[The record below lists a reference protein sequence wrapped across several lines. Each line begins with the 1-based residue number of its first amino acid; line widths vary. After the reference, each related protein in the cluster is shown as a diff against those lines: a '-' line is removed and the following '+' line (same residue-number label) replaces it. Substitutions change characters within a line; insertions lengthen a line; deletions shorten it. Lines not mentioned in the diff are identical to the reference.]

1 VAKVLVLLAVLLA
14 LLGAA
19 RAADPTDAREIV
31 RRSVTAEVE
40 NSRRAKN
47 YTFLQRTEE
56 RELDD
61 NGQVKSKQSKTY
73 DITMLQGSSYR
84 RLIERNDHP
93 LLPKEEKKEEDK
105 LRGSL
110 VDRRHESAAQR
121 EKRVSEYD
129 NRPGRNRAM
138 LNEIPEAFDFRI
150 RAEEVVDS
158 RPVYV
163 IEGTPRPGY
172 RPQNGDARIL
182 LPKLKLTAWIDKAD
196 FNWARIDAEVIDTIT
211 WGLCLVKLS
220 PGARFELQ
228 QTRVNDEVWL
238 PKHTRAT
245 LSARVAFVKK
255 VNMEQEATFKNFRKF
270 QSDSQMVSSS
280 EVSTSPIK
288 AP

>member
-1 VAKVLVLLAVLLA
+1 VAKVLVLLAVSLTCLR
-14 LLGAA
+14 GAP
-19 RAADPTDAREIV
+19 AADPDAREIV
-31 RRSVTAEVE
+31 RRSITAELE

-47 YTFLQRTEE
+47 YTFLQRSEE

-61 NGQVKSKQSKTY
+61 GGQVKSKQSKTY
-73 DITMLQGSSYR
+73 DVTMLHGSSYR

-105 LRGSL
+105 LRASL
-110 VDRRHESAAQR
+110 VDRRHETAAQR

-138 LNEIPEAFDFRI
+138 LSEIPEAFDFRF
-150 RAEEVVDS
+150 RAEEEVDS

-163 IEGTPRPGY
+163 IEGAPRAGY
-172 RPQNGDARIL
+172 RPQNADARIL
-182 LPKLKLTAWIDKAD
+182 LPKIKLTVWIDKAD
-196 FNWARIDAEVIDTIT
+196 FDWVRINAEVIETIA
-211 WGLCLVKLS
+211 WGLCLFKMS

-238 PKHTRAT
+238 PKHTRVL

-255 VNMEQEATFKNFRKF
+255 VNMEQESTFKNFRKF
-270 QSDSQMVSSS
+270 QSDSQIVSSS
-280 EVSTSPIK
+280 A

>member
-1 VAKVLVLLAVLLA
+1 VAKIFVLLAVSL
-14 LLGAA
+14 AA
-19 RAADPTDAREIV
+19 RAADLTDAREIV
-31 RRSVTAEVE
+31 RRSVTAEIE

-61 NGQVKSKQSKTY
+61 SGQVRSKQSKTY
-73 DITMLQGSSYR
+73 DVTMLQGSSYK

-93 LLPKEEKKEEDK
+93 LLPREEKKEEDK
-105 LRGSL
+105 LRSS
-110 VDRRHESAAQR
+110 VADRRHETTAQR

-138 LNEIPEAFDFRI
+138 LREIPEAFDFRI

-172 RPQNGDARIL
+172 RPQNSDARMV
-182 LPKLKLTAWIDKAD
+182 LPKLKLTGWIDKAD
-196 FNWARIDAEVIDTIT
+196 FNWTRIDAEVIDTIT
-211 WGLCLVKLS
+211 WGLCLFKLS
-220 PGARFELQ
+220 PGARFQLQ

-238 PKHTRAT
+238 PKHTWVT
-245 LSARVAFVKK
+245 LSARVAFVKR
-255 VNMEQEATFKNFRKF
+255 VNLEQEATFRNFRKF
-270 QSDSQMVSSS
+270 QSDSHIVSSS
-280 EVSTSPIK
+280 EVRTSP
-288 AP
+288 

>member
-1 VAKVLVLLAVLLA
+1 MAKVFVLLAVSIAQLA
-14 LLGAA
+14 AA
-19 RAADPTDAREIV
+19 TAAVPSDAREIV
-31 RRSVTAEVE
+31 RRSIAAELE
-40 NSRRAKN
+40 NSKRAKN

-61 NGQVKSKQSKTY
+61 SGQVKSKQSKTY
-73 DITMLQGSSYR
+73 DVTMLQGSNYR

-93 LLPKEEKKEEDK
+93 LLPKEEKKEQDK
-105 LRGSL
+105 LRASL
-110 VDRRHESAAQR
+110 VDRRHETAAQR

-138 LNEIPEAFDFRI
+138 LNEIPEAFDFSF
-150 RAEEVVDS
+150 RAEEEVES

-163 IEGTPRPGY
+163 IEGTPRAGY
-172 RPQNGDARIL
+172 RPQSTDARIL
-182 LPKLKLTAWIDKAD
+182 LPKLKLTVWIDKVD

-211 WGLCLVKLS
+211 WGLCLFKMS

-238 PKHTRAT
+238 PMHTRVIV
-245 LSARVAFVKK
+245 SARVAFVKK
-255 VNMEQEATFKNFRKF
+255 LNMEQEATFKNFRKF

-280 EVSTSPIK
+280 I

>member
-1 VAKVLVLLAVLLA
+1 LVAAPAPV
-14 LLGAA
+14 
-19 RAADPTDAREIV
+19 PSDAREIV
-31 RRSVTAEVE
+31 RQSVAAELE
-40 NSRRAKN
+40 NSKRAKN

-61 NGQVKSKQSKTY
+61 SGQVKSKQSKTY
-73 DITMLQGSSYR
+73 DVTMLQGSNYR

-93 LLPKEEKKEEDK
+93 LLPKEEKKEQDK
-105 LRGSL
+105 LHASL
-110 VDRRHESAAQR
+110 VDRRHETTAQR

-138 LNEIPEAFDFRI
+138 LNEIPEAFDFRF
-150 RAEEVVDS
+150 RAEEEVDS

-163 IEGTPRPGY
+163 IEGTPRAGY
-172 RPQNGDARIL
+172 RPQSADARIL
-182 LPKLKLTAWIDKAD
+182 LPKLKLTVWIDKAD
-196 FNWARIDAEVIDTIT
+196 FNWARINAEVIDTIT
-211 WGLCLVKLS
+211 WGLCLFKMS

-238 PKHTRAT
+238 PKHTRVIV
-245 LSARVAFVKK
+245 SARVAFVKK
-255 VNMEQEATFKNFRKF
+255 LNMEQEATFKNYRKF

-280 EVSTSPIK
+280 I

>member
-1 VAKVLVLLAVLLA
+1 VAKVFVLLAVSLA
-14 LLGAA
+14 QLGAA
-19 RAADPTDAREIV
+19 SAADLTDAREIV
-31 RRSVTAEVE
+31 RRSITAELE
-40 NSRRAKN
+40 NSKRAKN

-61 NGQVKSKQSKTY
+61 GGKVKSKQSKTY
-73 DITMLQGSSYR
+73 DVTMLQGSSYR
-84 RLIERNDHP
+84 RLIERNDLP
-93 LLPKEEKKEEDK
+93 LLPKEEKKEQDK
-105 LRGSL
+105 LRTSL
-110 VDRRHESAAQR
+110 VDRRRETPAQR

-138 LNEIPEAFDFRI
+138 LHEIPEAFDFRLL
-150 RAEEVVDS
+150 REEEVDS
-158 RPVYV
+158 RRVYV
-163 IEGTPRPGY
+163 IQGTPRAGY
-172 RPQNGDARIL
+172 RPQSADARIL

-196 FNWARIDAEVIDTIT
+196 FNWVKMNAEVIETIT
-211 WGLCLVKLS
+211 WALCLFKLS

-238 PKHTRAT
+238 PKHTWAM

-255 VNMEQEATFKNFRKF
+255 VNLEQEATFRNFRKF

-280 EVSTSPIK
+280 V

>member
-1 VAKVLVLLAVLLA
+1 VAKVFVLLAVSIA
-14 LLGAA
+14 QLGAA
-19 RAADPTDAREIV
+19 PGDAREIV
-31 RRSVTAEVE
+31 RRSITAELE
-40 NSRRAKN
+40 NSKRAKN

-61 NGQVKSKQSKTY
+61 SGQVKSKQSKTF
-73 DITMLQGSSYR
+73 DVTMLQGSSYR

-93 LLPKEEKKEEDK
+93 LLAKEEKKELDK
-105 LRGSL
+105 LRTSL
-110 VDRRHESAAQR
+110 VDRRHETSAQR

-138 LNEIPEAFDFRI
+138 LNEIPEAFDFRLQ
-150 RAEEVVDS
+150 AEEEVDS

-163 IEGTPRPGY
+163 IEGTPRAGY
-172 RPQNGDARIL
+172 RPQNADARIL
-182 LPKLKLTAWIDKAD
+182 LPKLKLTVWVDKAD
-196 FNWARIDAEVIDTIT
+196 FNWVRINAEVIDTIT
-211 WGLCLVKLS
+211 MGFCLFKMS

-238 PKHTRAT
+238 PKHTRA
-245 LSARVAFVKK
+245 LMSARVAFVKK

-270 QSDSQMVSSS
+270 QSDSQIVSSS
-280 EVSTSPIK
+280 ELRT